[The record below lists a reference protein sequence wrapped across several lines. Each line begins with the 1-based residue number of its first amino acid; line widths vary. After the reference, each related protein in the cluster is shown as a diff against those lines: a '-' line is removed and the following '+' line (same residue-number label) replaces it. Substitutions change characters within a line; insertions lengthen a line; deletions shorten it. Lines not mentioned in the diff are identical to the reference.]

1 MHFTLFYFCDSDLF
15 GLVTNFELRDIGHLN
30 NCRLIIGLNHV
41 VSQNPD
47 HAGVSATRENT
58 KRRVVWQLIEAY
70 WDATLD
76 SLVAL

>member
-1 MHFTLFYFCDSDLF
+1 M
-15 GLVTNFELRDIGHLN
+15 
-30 NCRLIIGLNHV
+30 

-47 HAGVSATRENT
+47 HAGVSATKENT